1 MKILLLEDNKKL
13 NETIT
18 KRLTMKGYSV
28 LSIIDGAQAYE
39 KITDGFSCFILDI
52 NVPNVDGIKILKK
65 IREYYQTLPVIIIS
79 ASVELDVIKQAYD
92 FGCNDFLKKP
102 FFIDELEIKVDKL
115 CNIPKNELLF
125 NNNCI
130 FNFNESFITIDEDK
144 KILTEKENLLVNLLL
159 LNKNKLVSYES
170 IQNYVWK
177 GEYASI
183 DAIRT
188 LIRRLRK
195 KMDNSTIKA
204 SSNRGYFLS
213 VDCSN

>member
-102 FFIDELEIKVDKL
+102 FFIDELEIKIERF
-115 CNIPKNELLF
+115 CNIQNDKIYFDDNCYFDFKSSIIQMNDKEVRLTKKEKLLINLFLTKKNQV
-125 NNNCI
+125 I
-130 FNFNESFITIDEDK
+130 
-144 KILTEKENLLVNLLL
+144 
-159 LNKNKLVSYES
+159 SYES
-170 IQNYVWK
+170 IENYVWE
-177 GEYASI
+177 GNFASLES
-183 DAIRT
+183 IRS
-188 LIRRLRK
+188 LIRRVRK
-195 KMDNSTIKA
+195 IIDKDYIQTVVDT
-204 SSNRGYFLS
+204 GYIFKTT
-213 VDCSN
+213 

>member
-1 MKILLLEDNKKL
+1 MKIFLLEDNKTL
-13 NETIT
+13 NEAI
-18 KRLTMKGYSV
+18 KLKFELKGYKVS
-28 LSIIDGAQAYE
+28 SYE
-39 KITDGFSCFILDI
+39 CGEEAFNNITNGFSCFLLDI
-52 NVPNVDGIKILKK
+52 HVPNIDGINILKK
-65 IREYYQTLPVIIIS
+65 IREYYDNVPVIIIS
-79 ASVELDVIKQAYD
+79 STVELDIIKKSYD
-92 FGCNDFLKKP
+92 FGCNDYLKKP

-115 CNIPKNELLF
+115 CNILKNEILF
-125 NNNCI
+125 NNNCL

-213 VDCSN
+213 VNCSN